1 MSLTFSQMKLFV
13 CTLTTLLGSVLIGC
27 GSLSL
32 TILNKTLK
40 RSSDVRCQ
48 NWTRPNV
55 LLGQGTSVHDHIVG
69 IQHLPNPV
77 VALMWFPDFRPL
89 VP

>member
-1 MSLTFSQMKLFV
+1 MSLTFSKIKLFV

-32 TILNKTLK
+32 TILNKTRK

-48 NWTRPNV
+48 KWTRSDG
-55 LLGQGTSVHDHIVG
+55 LLGPGTSVHDHIVG
-69 IQHLPNPV
+69 IQDLQHPF
-77 VALMWFPDFRPL
+77 VALKWFPDFRPL